1 MVDLEGSVVRFVDNI
16 PGRGS
21 EGMGLP
27 TDEQAVRFIDGIRAA
42 QAGRPERAGELVG
55 SMDYRVRTVVDSD
68 TGRTASVFEEQRAA
82 DGSWPHGWG
91 MYVVARHPV
100 RRLFVEVPHPVFDIG
115 TAQIGVAAFRKAG
128 AAVLLVA
135 GTHRYANRDGSSD
148 VAHEDRTMFARVNR
162 ALVAKGDVV
171 LQPHGFDADRGSG
184 EGATHG
190 FDAVVSGGAY
200 PPSTMVLAV
209 ASALS
214 SRNFDVCVF
223 DGTRCAALGATGN
236 VEGAW
241 CSEVGADFIHLEL
254 SRMVRSDR
262 HQWSAVVA
270 STVDGVIHAKAPSS
284 SPAGNRPTIG

>member
-1 MVDLEGSVVRFVDNI
+1 MTSSRARPDRSARRLASSWRVLGCVVIASVLPLWVGCSSASPGVIDLEGSVVRFADNI

-27 TDEQAVRFIDGIRAA
+27 TDEQAGRFIDGIRAA

-55 SMDYRVRTVVDSD
+55 PMDYRVRTVVDSD

-100 RRLFVEVPHPVFDIG
+100 RRLVVEVPHPVFDIG

-128 AAVLLVA
+128 AAVLLVP

-171 LQPHGFDADRGSG
+171 LQPHGFDADREAG
-184 EGATHG
+184 EGATNP
-190 FDAVVSGGAY
+190 D
-200 PPSTMVLAV
+200 
-209 ASALS
+209 S
-214 SRNFDVCVF
+214 S
-223 DGTRCAALGATGN
+223 
-236 VEGAW
+236 
-241 CSEVGADFIHLEL
+241 
-254 SRMVRSDR
+254 
-262 HQWSAVVA
+262 
-270 STVDGVIHAKAPSS
+270 
-284 SPAGNRPTIG
+284 